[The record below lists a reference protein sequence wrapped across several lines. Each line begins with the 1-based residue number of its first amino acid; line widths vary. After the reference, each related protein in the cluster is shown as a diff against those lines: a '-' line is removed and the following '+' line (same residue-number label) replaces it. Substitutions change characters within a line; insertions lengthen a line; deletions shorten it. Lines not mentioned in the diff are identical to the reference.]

1 MILMKADV
9 FWDVTPFN
17 LVEVYQLFRAIYSIS
32 TLLPDYVESYSRR
45 QYFS

>member
-1 MILMKADV
+1 MKADV
-9 FWDVTPFN
+9 FWDVTPCN
-17 LVEVYQLFRAIYSIS
+17 LIEVYISIVVQYPLTIS